1 VAVVATRRFT
11 VVHSDGAVPVDAA
24 VDTVSATVRLTADAV
39 MHCLGW
45 ERKDEGL
52 CRDEV
57 CIPAR
62 RLDGVEDDNG
72 LFELSRLTA
81 LLGRPVA
88 IDIDAA
94 AAFVGVAAPERS
106 ARLARFEAPDFTLP
120 DLDGRL
126 HSLADFRGKKV
137 FLATWASW

>member
-1 VAVVATRRFT
+1 MTTQPFT
-11 VVHSDGAVPVDAA
+11 VIQGDGAVRVDAV
-24 VDTVSATVRLTADAV
+24 VDTAAATIRLSAGAVRE
-39 MHCLGW
+39 CLGW

-62 RLDGVEDDNG
+62 RLDGVEDEEG
-72 LFELSRLTA
+72 RFELSRLAA
-81 LLGRPVA
+81 LLARPLA
-88 IDIDAA
+88 LDLEAS
-94 AAFVGVAAPERS
+94 AAFVGVPAPERS

-126 HSLADFRGKKV
+126 HSLSDHRGKKV

>member
-1 VAVVATRRFT
+1 VTRVTTQPFT
-11 VVHSDGAVPVDAA
+11 VIQGDGAVRVAAVVDADA
-24 VDTVSATVRLTADAV
+24 RSIRLSADAV
-39 MHCLGW
+39 RSCLGW

-52 CRDEV
+52 CRDDV

-62 RLDGVEDDNG
+62 RLEGVEDEEG
-72 LFELSRLTA
+72 HFELSRLAA
-81 LLGRPVA
+81 LLGRPLA
-88 IDIDAA
+88 FDIDAS

-106 ARLARFEAPDFTLP
+106 ALLARFEAPDFTLP

-126 HSLADFRGKKV
+126 HSLSDHRGKKV

>member
-1 VAVVATRRFT
+1 MTTQPFT
-11 VVHSDGAVPVDAA
+11 VIRGDGAVRVDAVIDA
-24 VDTVSATVRLTADAV
+24 AAATIRLSADAV
-39 MHCLGW
+39 RECLGW

-62 RLDGVEDDNG
+62 RLDGIEDEAG
-72 LFELSRLTA
+72 RFELSRLAA
-81 LLGRPVA
+81 LLARPLAV
-88 IDIDAA
+88 DIDAA

-106 ARLARFEAPDFTLP
+106 EPLARFEAPDFTLP

-126 HSLADFRGKKV
+126 HSLREHRGKKV